1 MFNREPLSSTYMLV
15 SLIGFV
21 LSALMLEVVPS
32 WAFAFMV
39 VFIVMFIASV
49 ISMGRIA
56 HDDIEALEELNIH
69 DPLHYHKK
77 RIKYKKK

>member
-1 MFNREPLSSTYMLV
+1 MGRV
-15 SLIGFV
+15 GV
-21 LSALMLEVVPS
+21 RR
-32 WAFAFMV
+32 
-39 VFIVMFIASV
+39 